1 MPPPATRQP
10 LSPERIVRAAVA
22 TADRG
27 GVAAV
32 SMRKVAEALGV
43 EAMALYHHVSNKDAI
58 LEAIVDAVYDEIER
72 PEPGRAWRT
81 RIEQRCWSARRVLA
95 RHSWVLGLIESRDH
109 VGPHRLR
116 HHDAAL
122 GVFIEAGFP
131 PVDAVLAVST
141 VDSYVYG
148 FVLQEQQQ
156 VTAPDDTKQ
165 IADDLVKELSHEDL
179 PHLRAV
185 ALAVAAGA
193 APTQDEAFA
202 HGLNVVLAGLGSPS
216 AEAPPRRPDLP
227 HLGPEG

>member
-1 MPPPATRQP
+1 MPPHATRQR

-43 EAMALYHHVSNKDAI
+43 EAMALYHHLPGKDA
-58 LEAIVDAVYDEIER
+58 LLDEIVDAVFAEIEL
-72 PEPGRAWRT
+72 PEPGQDWRQAT
-81 RIEQRCWSARRVLA
+81 ERRCWSARSVLT

-122 GVFIEAGFP
+122 GAFIESGFA

-156 VTAPDDTKQ
+156 
-165 IADDLVKELSHEDL
+165 IADPDETAQSAGDLAAELSDDL

-193 APTQDEAFA
+193 APTHDDAFA
-202 HGLNVVLAGLGSPS
+202 HGLGVVLSGLGTGVDGRKP
-216 AEAPPRRPDLP
+216 
-227 HLGPEG
+227 

>member
-1 MPPPATRQP
+1 MPPASREP
-10 LSPERIVRAAVA
+10 LTPERIVRAAVA

-43 EAMALYHHVSNKDAI
+43 EAMALYHHVPNKDAI
-58 LEAIVDAVYDEIER
+58 LEAIVDAVFDEIEL
-72 PEPGRAWRT
+72 PGPGQAWRAA
-81 RIEQRCWSARRVLA
+81 IERRCWSARSVLA

-116 HHDAAL
+116 HHDAVL
-122 GVFIEAGFP
+122 GVFIEAGFA
-131 PVDAVLAVST
+131 PVDAVLAVSA

-156 VTAPDDTKQ
+156 VAAPDETEQ
-165 IADDLVKELSHEDL
+165 LADDLVKELSDADL

-185 ALAVAAGA
+185 ALAVAAGP
-193 APTQDEAFA
+193 APTHDDAFA
-202 HGLNVVLAGLGSPS
+202 HGLGVVLAGLGT
-216 AEAPPRRPDLP
+216 
-227 HLGPEG
+227 